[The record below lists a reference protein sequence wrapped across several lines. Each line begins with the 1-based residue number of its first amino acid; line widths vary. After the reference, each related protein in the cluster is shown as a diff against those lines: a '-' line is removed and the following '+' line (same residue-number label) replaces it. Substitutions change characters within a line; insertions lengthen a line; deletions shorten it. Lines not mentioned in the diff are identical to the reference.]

1 MYRKVKLIIKLIL
14 LHLVAIN
21 LHETSAQADLISIAK
36 TELNRAME
44 SLKKEQLPPYFISLN
59 ITETYT
65 ITLTSSFGNLRNENE
80 NRRRILDIDLRVGD
94 YQFDNTHIIR
104 GEAFSFGRYSE
115 IIELPI
121 ENNPEAIKIAIWN
134 AINQEYKS
142 AVERYQKALT
152 NQAVKVREED
162 TSADFSKENP
172 IKYIGKPLQIKIDK
186 NYWINRIKGLSAH
199 FKGNDWLY
207 SGNVRFSFEINDK
220 YFISSEGSELYW
232 PETSTRISIN
242 SYTKADDGMTLP
254 LYKSYFAFHPDNLPK
269 DELIQQDIYK
279 MIKLLSELRKAPLA
293 EPYSG
298 PAILSGEAAGVFF
311 HEIFGHRVEGH
322 REKDPN
328 QSQTFKNQVG
338 TKILPEFIN
347 VIFDP
352 TLRKIGNH
360 ELSGFYPYD
369 DEGVKAQKVVSVEKG
384 IFKNFL
390 MSRSPIADFPKSN
403 GHGRKEPGYKAVS
416 RQSNLIVEAV
426 EKVPVE
432 KLRELLREE
441 CKKQNKPYGLFF
453 DVVQGGFTFTGRTI
467 PNAFNV
473 DPIIVY
479 KVYLDGRPDEL
490 VRGVDLIG
498 TPLATFANILKA
510 GDDLGVFN
518 GICGA
523 ESGGVPVAAVS
534 PSLLVSLI
542 EVQRK
547 QKSQA
552 KPPILPAPTTKGIQ

>member
-1 MYRKVKLIIKLIL
+1 MIIL
-14 LHLVAIN
+14 LFFTAIN
-21 LHETSAQADLISIAK
+21 QHKTFAQEDLLKAAK
-36 TELNRAME
+36 LELQRAME

-59 ITETYT
+59 ITETYSL
-65 ITLTSSFGNLRNENE
+65 TLSSSFGNLRTDNES
-80 NRRRILDIDLRVGD
+80 RKRYLDIDLRVGD
-94 YQFDNTHIIR
+94 YEFDNTHIIR
-104 GEAFSFGRYSE
+104 GEAFSFGSWGE
-115 IIELPI
+115 IVELPI
-121 ENNPEAIKIAIWN
+121 ENNPEAIRTAIWN
-134 AINQEYKS
+134 AINKEYKS

-152 NQAVKVREED
+152 NRAVKVKEED

-172 IKYIGKPLQIKIDK
+172 ITYIGKPIKIEIDK
-186 NYWINRIKGLSAH
+186 DYWANRIKKLSAQ
-199 FKGNDWLY
+199 FIGNDWLY
-207 SGNVRFSFEINDK
+207 SGNARFSFEINNK
-220 YFISSEGSELYW
+220 YFISTEGSELYW
-232 PETSTRISIN
+232 VETGSRIGIN
-242 SYTKADDGMTLP
+242 AYTKADDGMTLP

-269 DELIQQDIYK
+269 DELIENDIK
-279 MIKLLSELRKAPLA
+279 NIIKLLSDLRNAPLA
-293 EPYSG
+293 EPFSG
-298 PAILSGEAAGVFF
+298 PAILSGEASGVFF

-338 TKILPEFIN
+338 NKILPEFIN

-352 TLRKIGNH
+352 TLKAIDKR
-360 ELSGFYPYD
+360 ELSGYYPYD
-369 DEGVKAQKVVSVEKG
+369 DEGVKSQKVVSVEKG
-384 IFKNFL
+384 VFKNFL
-390 MSRSPIADFPKSN
+390 MSRSPIEGFPNSN
-403 GHGRKEPGYKAVS
+403 GHGRKQVGYKAVS
-416 RQSNLIVEAV
+416 RQSNLIVEAT
-426 EKVPVE
+426 EKVPVS
-432 KLRELLREE
+432 KLKDMLREE
-441 CKKQNKPYGLFF
+441 CKKQNKPYGLLF

-479 KVYLDGRPDEL
+479 KVYPDGRPDEL

-510 GDDLGVFN
+510 GDDIGIFN

-523 ESGGVPVAAVS
+523 ESGGVPVSAVS